1 MLPQERPKESGG
13 RRTSFGASQA
23 ETENSPVIRG
33 RFHFSAVQALL
44 LERAEELQAQCAR
57 IWSVM
62 RCAERAAPEYYRL
75 GTGLLRTSWRPPAR
89 GRNRRAVIG
98 PPRPL
103 FIRLPTARPPP
114 RLRAKLSPSDANSHA
129 LLSQQGLNHAASMR
143 SSRSREDGSSFRLG
157 QNVRCGSWLCEE
169 AAARK
174 IDRTTVSSDR
184 D

>member
-98 PPRPL
+98 PPPAL
-103 FIRLPTARPPP
+103 VHSAANGEAATPPP
-114 RLRAKLSPSDANSHA
+114 SKAIA
-129 LLSQQGLNHAASMR
+129 
-143 SSRSREDGSSFRLG
+143 
-157 QNVRCGSWLCEE
+157 VRCQF
-169 AAARK
+169 ARAPLPA
-174 IDRTTVSSDR
+174 RVESRREHAVFTLARGWQLLPAWPECPLWVLAV
-184 D
+184 